1 MVIARKVCGQL
12 ILCRLMKGKCT
23 VNVSI
28 CANVCTNCTCV
39 NNLHMCAH
47 MSVHSVGN
55 CAGSPAC
62 SYGGWRKPPY
72 APIFLWR
79 RPPTVSVGG
88 GIFSFLKVSCNI
100 YLSSS
105 YMLIRQYWER
115 KSVQNALIISSV
127 SCFILHLTRRFPIP
141 SNPIHFVAYAATSV
155 FDSVI

>member
-1 MVIARKVCGQL
+1 MHWNVYSK
-12 ILCRLMKGKCT
+12 KGLWAINIMQAYEREREVYCT
-23 VNVSI
+23 
-28 CANVCTNCTCV
+28 CEHMCTCV
-39 NNLHMCAH
+39 HNLHMCAH

-79 RPPTVSVGG
+79 RPPTASVGG
-88 GIFSFLKVSCNI
+88 GILSFLKVSSNI
-100 YLSSS
+100 YLSSA

-155 FDSVI
+155 FDSVF